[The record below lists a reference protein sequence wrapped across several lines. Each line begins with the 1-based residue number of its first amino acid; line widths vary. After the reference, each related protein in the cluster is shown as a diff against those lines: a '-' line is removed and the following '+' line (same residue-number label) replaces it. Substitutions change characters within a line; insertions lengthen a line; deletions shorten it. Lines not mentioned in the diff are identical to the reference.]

1 MKFLHPMKSPYYVAY
16 NVSKTAYKTSE
27 NNYGKVKHYKLDMN
41 HLLEESVS
49 LSTIKRMCTELYQ

>member
-1 MKFLHPMKSPYYVAY
+1 MKSPYYVAY

-49 LSTIKRMCTELYQ
+49 LSTIKCMCTELYQ